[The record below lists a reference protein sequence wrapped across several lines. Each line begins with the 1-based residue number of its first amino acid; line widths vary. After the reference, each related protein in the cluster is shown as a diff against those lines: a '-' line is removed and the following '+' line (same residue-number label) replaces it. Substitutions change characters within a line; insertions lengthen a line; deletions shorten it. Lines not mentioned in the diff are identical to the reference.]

1 MVMKAN
7 KTKGNKT
14 IRDLRFDNEKNIK
27 GTQLAHLRTNLAVC
41 FKSNFCTTKIEIG
54 LLQN

>member
-14 IRDLRFDNEKNIK
+14 IRDLRFDNEKK
-27 GTQLAHLRTNLAVC
+27 HQRH
-41 FKSNFCTTKIEIG
+41 TTSASAD
-54 LLQN
+54 